1 MVFSFYSKFDL
12 NKKLIFIIITIYLTL
27 KKNKNNYDYD
37 KMFDILPR
45 TNLNENDRNKNL
57 TNIFESRLLYIDDT
71 NLTKEY
77 IHFIRPLNEK
87 SMKPNIQRKSE
98 SKFYNFKNRTDKLNY
113 KEFIK
118 ICNFERLLNTSISS
132 KEKNPSISVILPSF
146 NKEKYLMKSI
156 RSIQNQSLKNI
167 EIIIVDDCSTDNSSK
182 YYKYLLETDSR
193 IRVFFHLKNMGVW
206 RSRLDGFL
214 YSKGKYILHFDTG
227 DLFEDN
233 YVLEDLFDI
242 VEQFNLDSVKMLF
255 RIFYNISDI
264 SNYHSP
270 VKFKRNQSKIVYNVN
285 IKKYDKKIFGNHT
298 NIWNRL
304 TKNEIY
310 TKGLYFLSSYTLN
323 IYKNL
328 WEDMWWNKIA
338 NKVSDNFLII
348 KRYGYLYFKDGTGEG
363 SIKLKNEIEKD
374 KKIKE
379 FIHFLHFNYELWP
392 KRDNKKILINRLKLH
407 NETDLHDFKTKF
419 CILNNLLKLLIK
431 DRFISIKDKLFL
443 NALLKESIKRE
454 KNIAFN
460 QKLNISDNLFKFNF

>member
-379 FIHFLHFNYELWP
+379 FIHFLYFNYELWP

-454 KNIAFN
+454 KNIVFN
-460 QKLNISDNLFKFNF
+460 QK

>member
-1 MVFSFYSKFDL
+1 MIFIFDSKSEFTR
-12 NKKLIFIIITIYLTL
+12 KLIFIIIAIYIAL
-27 KKNKNNYDYD
+27 KKNPNNYNYD
-37 KMFDILPR
+37 KIYDILPR
-45 TNLNENDRNKNL
+45 TNLNDSNKNL
-57 TNIFESRLLYIDDT
+57 IDLFESRLLYIDDK

-87 SMKPNIQRKSE
+87 SVKSNIQKKSE
-98 SKFYNFKNRTDKLNY
+98 IVFYNFKNRTDKLNY

-118 ICNFERLLNTSISS
+118 ICNSERLINTNISKS
-132 KEKNPSISVILPSF
+132 DKNPSISVILPSF

-233 YVLEDLFDI
+233 YVLEDLLDI

-255 RIFYNISDI
+255 KVFYNSSDI
-264 SNYHSP
+264 GNYSSP
-270 VKFKRNQSKIVYNVN
+270 INFKRNQSKIIYNIN

-310 TKGLYFLSSYTLN
+310 TKGLYLLSSYILN

-363 SIKLKNEIEKD
+363 SIKIKNEMEKD

-379 FIHFLHFNYELWP
+379 FIHFLYFNYQLWP

-419 CILNNLLKLLIK
+419 CILNNLLELLIK

-443 NALLKESIKRE
+443 NALLKESINRE
-454 KNIAFN
+454 KIEHLIKNKKYF
-460 QKLNISDNLFKFNF
+460 S

>member
-1 MVFSFYSKFDL
+1 MIFSFDSKSDL
-12 NKKLIFIIITIYLTL
+12 ARKLIFIVITIYLIL
-27 KKNKNNYDYD
+27 KNNQNNYNYD
-37 KMFDILPR
+37 KIYDILPR
-45 TNLNENDRNKNL
+45 TSLNNSNKNL
-57 TNIFESRLLYIDDT
+57 SDIFESRLLYIDDT

-77 IHFIRPLNEK
+77 IHLIRPLNGRSDK
-87 SMKPNIQRKSE
+87 TNIERKSE
-98 SKFYNFKNRTDKLNY
+98 RVFYNFKNRKDKLNY

-118 ICNFERLLNTSISS
+118 ICNSERLINASIS
-132 KEKNPSISVILPSF
+132 KLEKNPPISVILPSF
-146 NKEKYLMKSI
+146 NKEKDLMKSI

-214 YSKGKYILHFDTG
+214 YSKGKYIFHFDTG

-233 YVLEDLFDI
+233 YVLEDLLDI
-242 VEQFNLDSVKMLF
+242 VEQFNLDSAKMLF
-255 RIFYNISDI
+255 KVFYNSSDI
-264 SNYHSP
+264 HNYSSP
-270 VKFKRNQSKIVYNVN
+270 INFKRNLSRIVYSTN

-310 TKGLYFLSSYTLN
+310 TKGLYLLSSYILN

-328 WEDMWWNKIA
+328 WEDMWWNKLA

-348 KRYGYLYFKDGTGEG
+348 KRYGYLYFKDGKGEG
-363 SIKLKNEIEKD
+363 SIKIKNEMEKD

-379 FIHFLHFNYELWP
+379 FVHFLYFNYQLWP

-419 CILNNLLKLLIK
+419 YILSNLLKLLIK

-454 KNIAFN
+454 KKCNIYE
-460 QKLNISDNLFKFNF
+460 K